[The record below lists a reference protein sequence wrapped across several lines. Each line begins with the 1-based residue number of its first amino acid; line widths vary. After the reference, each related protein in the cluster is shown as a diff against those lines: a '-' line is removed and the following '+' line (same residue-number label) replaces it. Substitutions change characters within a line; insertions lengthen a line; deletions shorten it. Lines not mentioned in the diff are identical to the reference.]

1 MPQVEA
7 RNLGIEC
14 LRAVAILTVVLQH
27 ASGNLLS
34 SPNILHAIE
43 PHFGFWW
50 GVDLFFA
57 VSGFVIAR
65 RLLGRLAQA
74 RSGRETWGVI
84 GAFWIRRFWRLMPS
98 AWLWLALTL
107 LACVVFNQSGV
118 FGTLRANVMATLAGV
133 FSVANFRLAQTM
145 FHSEYGTSFV
155 YWSLSLEE
163 QFYLLLP
170 LLAWIFRRRLNWI
183 MVLLVLVQFSLFR
196 TPLLMMVRTDALALG
211 VLLAMGQAGRWHAAC
226 EPILLRR
233 RPVLR
238 CVLPLLLVAAMGM
251 LSGGDLTLWR
261 FRVGGIALCAVSM
274 VWLASYPFGY
284 LPFGGRL
291 EKLLAWVGGRSY
303 AIYLVHVPVYFFVR
317 EVSHRLVET
326 GLVRDWPPAW
336 ALGGSAA
343 LLIVLLVHFNYRWVE
358 TPLRRF
364 GAGVAAR
371 FEQRYGQTTSSK
383 EVGYLENAAVEPG

>member
-7 RNLGIEC
+7 RNRGIEC

-34 SPNILHAIE
+34 SPNILQAIE

-57 VSGFVIAR
+57 VSGYVIAR
-65 RLLGRLAQA
+65 GLLERLAQA
-74 RSGRETWGVI
+74 RAGREAWGVI

-98 AWLWLALTL
+98 AWLWLALML
-107 LACVVFNQSGV
+107 LACVAFNQGGA
-118 FGTLRANVMATLAGV
+118 FGTWQANVMATLAGV

-145 FHSEYGTSFV
+145 FHAEYGTSFV

-170 LLAWIFRRRLNWI
+170 LLAWIFRRRLHWI
-183 MVLLVLVQFSLFR
+183 MALLVLVQFSLFR
-196 TPLLMMVRTDALALG
+196 TPLLMMVRTDAIALG
-211 VLLAMGQAGRWHAAC
+211 VLLAMGEAGRWHAAC
-226 EPILLRR
+226 EPSFLRR
-233 RPVLR
+233 WTVLR
-238 CVLPLLLVAAMGM
+238 YLLPLLLVAGMGV

-274 VWLASYPFGY
+274 VWLASYSYGY

-303 AIYLVHVPVYFFVR
+303 AIYLVHVPVYCFVR
-317 EVSHRLVET
+317 EVSHRLVEA
-326 GLVRDWPPAW
+326 GLVTAWPPAW
-336 ALGGSAA
+336 ALSGGAA
-343 LLIVLLVHFNYRWVE
+343 LLIVLLAHVNYRWVE
-358 TPLRRF
+358 SPLRRF

-371 FEQRYGQTTSSK
+371 FEQRRGHTAPSK
-383 EVGYLENAAVEPG
+383 EVGYLESAAVEPR